1 VCPTN
6 IWLFLLFVIAAS
18 IMSNDIK
25 AMFGFLAEPTSLT
38 DKPGEGPF
46 NRAFFESENAISLC
60 IENETG
66 TYKAVL
72 HLLFDDTGRLVSG
85 FFSKGEPFNLDN
97 WSPIAGTNQL
107 AFELPSSDKDIPG
120 IFGRDNPLNGLKL
133 SCCEVIFAMKA
144 MLTFS
149 GIERTLAQADPHTTA
164 EVSRRL
170 WEEGKYR
177 DADPAA
183 VGDACYLRHVAERE
197 LAKMLAVIEGG
208 NAEKMKK
215 AGREFSGVFTFAGK
229 EGQADLRLDG
239 LPWHRVAC
247 ALLYHLK
254 LRLWLARPGMR
265 WALAHLFRDARV
277 REASANDAL
286 YAVILSKGPKAPGS
300 SPVDP
305 LATGCPAAAAAAAA
319 GIDDDWRD
327 LDEGKGN
334 LLGKVCQAAIATLAA
349 RALVPDFGAPDAAL
363 RRMGFGP
370 VLLTPAEVR
379 RLAEP
384 PGPAGPPGL
393 GGEAGGGGRGWLL
406 GVLRGLGA
414 REIRPQDLAIVQHRD
429 AAAAAAAAAAS
440 AAAAGSDAAAAAGV

>member
-1 VCPTN
+1 MSDTTSGD
-6 IWLFLLFVIAAS
+6 IHEAFKFLVQP
-18 IMSNDIK
+18 
-25 AMFGFLAEPTSLT
+25 AELT

-46 NRAFFESENAISLC
+46 SRAFIESKNAISLC

-66 TYKAVL
+66 AYKTTL
-72 HLLFDDTGRLVSG
+72 HLTFDDAGSLKTG

-97 WSPIAGTNQL
+97 WSKITST
-107 AFELPSSDKDIPG
+107 SSDSTLTLASSDPDSDQCALCEPD
-120 IFGRDNPLNGLKL
+120 IFGSDNPL
-133 SCCEVIFAMKA
+133 SEIRVTCCEAVFAMKA
-144 MLTFS
+144 MLTCS
-149 GIERTLAQADPHTTA
+149 GIQRTLDQADPIAIA

-177 DADPAA
+177 DADPA
-183 VGDACYLRHVAERE
+183 VIGDASYLRHVAERE
-197 LAKMLAVIEGG
+197 RAKMLAAIEGG
-208 NAEKMKK
+208 NAERMKK

-229 EGQADLRLDG
+229 EGQADLRLG
-239 LPWHRVAC
+239 GIPWHRVAC

-254 LRLWLARPGMR
+254 LRVWLGRPGMR
-265 WALAHLFRDARV
+265 WAVTRLLRDARV

-286 YAVILSKGPKAPGS
+286 YAVILSKGPKAPGT

-305 LATGCPAAAAAAAA
+305 LAAGCPAAAAAAAA

-334 LLGKVCQAAIATLAA
+334 LLGKVCQAAIAALVA
-349 RALVPDFGAPDAAL
+349 RAPAPDLGAPEAAL

-370 VLLTPAEVR
+370 VLLTPAELR

-384 PGPAGPPGL
+384 PLGAEPPAL
-393 GGEAGGGGRGWLL
+393 GAGGAGGGGRGWLL

-414 REIRPQDLAIVQHRD
+414 REIGQQDLAIARHRT
-429 AAAAAAAAAAS
+429 AAAATGAAAASPLAAEKGLCQGAAAAAS
-440 AAAAGSDAAAAAGV
+440 